1 MPEPTTPTTA
11 GAALAA
17 AEALAHRHHWIFDG
31 TQVGGML
38 IYHCDDHDDLV
49 RRYGQRFSAAR
60 EADLLAMS
68 TPTTPEAALAAALR
82 FNADPPYLYVASD
95 TEGKF
100 DYPAWAAAILA
111 AMPDWTLIQNKVLF
125 DANNYKPAPWYA
137 IENDRLKGELAAARL
152 PRVATADWTGST
164 RKEAEIARLRAAL
177 EEIKGLSYSN
187 VGIAWQIATD
197 ALSPQEKP

>member
-38 IYHCDDHDDLV
+38 IYHCDDHDDLG

-111 AMPDWTLIQNKVLF
+111 ALPPGWCGHDTMLTQQEAEDMGRHAAQQ
-125 DANNYKPAPWYA
+125 A
-137 IENDRLKGELAAARL
+137 LAAERAR
-152 PRVATADWTGST
+152 
-164 RKEAEIARLRAAL
+164 IAAAVRGMHSLSAWASIWLRSPFDGNWVDRAAVL
-177 EEIKGLSYSN
+177 AIVEE
-187 VGIAWQIATD
+187 T
-197 ALSPQEKP
+197 P